1 VVRDGTEER
10 HGRQAKSSGCK
21 HTDAPDHPIKLH
33 TNVCTSTN
41 QVAVCTQTQQPIR
54 LHTQTHK
61 PSGCTHKS
69 SWLLKSYA
77 RLGCVER
84 TIVGITIALHT
95 RECILSG
102 RHSPIETVS
111 PVGFFE
117 VKALWRL
124 DEKPAVLL
132 AASHRSEPCGRALQW
147 VGRHRT
153 LRPSIAVGRCI
164 TLRPS
169 IMIAAGRH
177 RTLRP
182 SMTMGRY
189 ENPAVLLAGS
199 TLDLYQVRR
208 QSVTVDRKD
217 ARKDPQDPPAKIQPA
232 TNLV

>member
-1 VVRDGTEER
+1 MHLEWQTLAHRDSEP
-10 HGRQAKSSGCK
+10 C
-21 HTDAPDHPIKLH
+21 
-33 TNVCTSTN
+33 
-41 QVAVCTQTQQPIR
+41 
-54 LHTQTHK
+54 
-61 PSGCTHKS
+61 
-69 SWLLKSYA
+69 
-77 RLGCVER
+77 
-84 TIVGITIALHT
+84 
-95 RECILSG
+95 
-102 RHSPIETVS
+102 
-111 PVGFFE
+111 GFE
-117 VKALWRL
+117 AKALWRL
-124 DEKPAVLL
+124 AEKPAVLL

-182 SMTMGRY
+182 SMAMGRY

-217 ARKDPQDPPAKIQPA
+217 ARKDPAKIQPA